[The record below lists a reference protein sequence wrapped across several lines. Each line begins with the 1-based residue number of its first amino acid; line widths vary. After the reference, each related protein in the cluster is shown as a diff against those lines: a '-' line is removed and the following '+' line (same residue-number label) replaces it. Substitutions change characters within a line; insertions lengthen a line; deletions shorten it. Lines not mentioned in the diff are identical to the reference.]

1 MDPEPSNLLISV
13 AMFTDRSREQLVKLF
28 ELPEWKVRKCAWDE
42 FEIKSSWAEVV
53 VEAENPVLMHGLIR
67 DGQGN
72 IDRILQPLREAE
84 IAYKA
89 EVYGENHAL
98 LHDVSWA
105 PT

>member
-1 MDPEPSNLLISV
+1 M
-13 AMFTDRSREQLVKLF
+13 
-28 ELPEWKVRKCAWDE
+28 
-42 FEIKSSWAEVV
+42 V
-53 VEAENPVLMHGLIR
+53 VEAENLVLMHGLIR

-89 EVYGENHAL
+89 EVYSENHAL
-98 LHDVSWA
+98 LYDVGWA